1 MHDVT
6 VRPPRTTHSRSHIGT
21 YLARVPRIILN
32 ETVKRLLI
40 LIDYKFNLLT
50 QLLVLA
56 LIFIGATFF
65 LGHGHFDRQQLPEQ
79 LLGFIVMFYAR
90 IAILETSH
98 DMISEASAGTLE
110 QMYMSPLPSELLL
123 LGRVIALLLST
134 TVMMVLTIGSLALLL
149 NIHLPLNWA
158 GLLILL
164 ITLAGLFGF
173 TLALSGAALIFKQV
187 DALADMIQNLL
198 LFVTGAL
205 VPISLFPNWLA
216 AIAQTLPIT
225 QGIVVLRAIL
235 LDGQSLSTVWANGS
249 LLYLLIHSSLYLFGG
264 WLIFKIS
271 ERYVRRHGSLGQY

>member
-1 MHDVT
+1 MQHLTLTPPVT
-6 VRPPRTTHSRSHIGT
+6 TRSRPHFGE

-32 ETVKRLLI
+32 ETAKRLLI

-65 LGHGHFDRQQLPEQ
+65 LGHGHFDQQQLPAQ

-90 IAILETSH
+90 IAILETSR

-123 LGRVIALLLST
+123 LGRVFALLIST
-134 TVMMVLTIGSLALLL
+134 TLMMVLTIGGLALLL

-173 TLALSGAALIFKQV
+173 TLALSGAALIFKQI

-198 LFVTGAL
+198 LFATGAL

-216 AIAQTLPIT
+216 VIAQTLPIT
-225 QGIVVLRAIL
+225 QGIVVLRAVL
-235 LDGQSLSTVWANGS
+235 LYSQSLSAVWANGS
-249 LLYLLIHSSLYLFGG
+249 LLYLLIHSSLYLLGG

-271 ERYVRRHGSLGQY
+271 ERYARRRGSLGQY